1 MVLLVADM
9 KELKANPN
17 KQAKGTVIE
26 ARLDKAKGPIASML
40 VQRGYSGPVKSIQI
54 QSSTKRYYQYGI

>member
-1 MVLLVADM
+1 MLTQ
-9 KELKANPN
+9 KELKANPNN

-40 VQRGYSGPVKSIQI
+40 VQRGTLDEGDTIVV
-54 QSSTKRYYQYGI
+54 G